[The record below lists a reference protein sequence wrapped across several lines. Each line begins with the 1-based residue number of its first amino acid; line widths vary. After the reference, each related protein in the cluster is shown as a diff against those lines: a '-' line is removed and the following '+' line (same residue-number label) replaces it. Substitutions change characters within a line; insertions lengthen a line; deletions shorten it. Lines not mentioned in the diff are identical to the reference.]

1 MKICTVIL
9 AAGEG
14 RRLKSDIPKYKQ
26 QLGGW
31 PLLTHS
37 IENAKMAG
45 FGKIYLVM
53 GNGDKEAVDIE
64 NVSVVEQEAKRGT
77 ADAFS
82 VALKSL
88 PLKYSDILLF
98 YVDIPLIK
106 PQTLKRLITIHKKN
120 NADITVLTMD
130 VSNPKGY
137 GRIIRD
143 NKGKI
148 SEIKEDDLLTKGE
161 RGIREI
167 NTGVYVFKRSQ
178 FLEQSL
184 SRIKPKGEKREKYL
198 TEIILFYRRK
208 GLKVSS
214 LKLKDSQEGMGI
226 NNRAHLIE
234 AGRILFKRNALEH
247 IKNGVTV
254 IAPENT
260 YIERNVKIGRD
271 SVIYPFVYIESGVKI
286 GKSCTIG
293 PSSRIRSG
301 SYLENNVSVG
311 NFVEIVRSYIN
322 EGTKVRHF
330 SYLGDAVV
338 GKNVNIGAG
347 CVTAN
352 YDGKNKNKTVIGDRA
367 FIGSNTTIVAPVKI
381 GEGAV
386 TGAGAVI
393 TKNNNVGAYEVVVG
407 APARVLKKT
416 K

>member
-271 SVIYPFVYIESGVKI
+271 SVIYPFAYIESGVKI

>member
-37 IENAKMAG
+37 IENAKVAG

>member
-14 RRLKSDIPKYKQ
+14 KRLKSDIPKYEQ

-31 PLLTHS
+31 SLLSHG

-45 FGKIYLVM
+45 FDEICLVM
-53 GNGDKEAVDIE
+53 GSGDRKAIDIKD
-64 NVSVVEQEAKRGT
+64 VFVIEQKAKRGT

-106 PQTLKRLITIHKKN
+106 RQTLKKLVSVHRKN

-130 VSNPKGY
+130 VLNPKGY
-137 GRIIRD
+137 GRIVRNGEGEIT
-143 NKGKI
+143 
-148 SEIKEDDLLTKGE
+148 EIKEDDLLTAEE

-167 NTGVYVFKRSQ
+167 NVGVYVFKRSQ
-178 FLEQSL
+178 FLGKSL
-184 SRIKPKGEKREKYL
+184 SCIKPQGKRKEKYL
-198 TEIILFYRRK
+198 TEIIPFYRRR
-208 GLKVSS
+208 GLKISS
-214 LKLKDSQEGMGI
+214 LKLKDSSEGLGI
-226 NNRAHLIE
+226 NSKLHLVE
-234 AGRILFKRNALEH
+234 AGRILFRRNALKH
-247 IKNGVTV
+247 IKSGVTI

-260 YIERNVKIGRD
+260 YIERDVRIGKD
-271 SVIYPFVYIESGVKI
+271 SIIYPSVYIESGVRI
-286 GKSCTIG
+286 GKNCTIG

-301 SYLENNVSVG
+301 SYLEDNVSIG
-311 NFVEIVRSYIN
+311 NFVEIVRSHI
-322 EGTKVRHF
+322 GSRTKIRHF

-338 GKNVNIGAG
+338 GKHVNIGAG

-352 YDGKNKNKTVIGDRA
+352 YDGKNKNKTVIADRV
-367 FIGSNTTIVAPVKI
+367 FIGSNTTIVAPVEI

-386 TGAGAVI
+386 TGAGAVV
-393 TKNNNVGAYEVVVG
+393 TKNSDIGAYEVVVG
-407 APARVLKKT
+407 VPARMLKKI